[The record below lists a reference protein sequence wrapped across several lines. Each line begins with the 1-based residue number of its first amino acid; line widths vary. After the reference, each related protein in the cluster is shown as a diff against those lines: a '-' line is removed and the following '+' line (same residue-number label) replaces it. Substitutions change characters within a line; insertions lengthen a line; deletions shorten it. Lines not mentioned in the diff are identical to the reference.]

1 MRGAHDTECA
11 VDTDGFFVEDRY
23 FVDCGYDALFSFYEM
38 GTEDLPSLVDG
49 VL

>member
-11 VDTDGFFVEDRY
+11 VDTDGFV
-23 FVDCGYDALFSFYEM
+23 VDCGYDALFSFYEM